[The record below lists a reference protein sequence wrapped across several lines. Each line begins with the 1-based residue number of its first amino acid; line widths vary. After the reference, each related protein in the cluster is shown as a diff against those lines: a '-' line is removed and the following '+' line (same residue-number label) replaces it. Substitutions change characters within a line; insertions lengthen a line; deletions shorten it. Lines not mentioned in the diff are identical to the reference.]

1 MNYSHESGQ
10 IDKQV
15 YKSTGLYGFKFSGS
29 YSLAGVRG
37 NVSQGSSWA
46 AAIQY
51 ARGSVGRAVGFSR
64 INNSTTSNA
73 GAAADVSEVTNG

>member
-15 YKSTGLYGFKFSGS
+15 YMPTVLYGFKFSGS

-37 NVSQGSSWA
+37 NLSQGSSWA
-46 AAIQY
+46 AAI
-51 ARGSVGRAVGFSR
+51 
-64 INNSTTSNA
+64 
-73 GAAADVSEVTNG
+73 